1 MIKRAIIGGG
11 ATLVVALFFF
21 GRDLASYVSTSA
33 GYVKESVTNSVPVE
47 FQIDR
52 ARTMIKDLV
61 PEIRKNMHIIAK
73 EEVEVE
79 RLQKQ
84 IGDAQANLAKDK
96 NEVLRLKA
104 DLSSGKGL
112 FHYAGRQYST
122 KQVKTDLANRFER
135 YKTNEA
141 TLASL
146 EEIHKA
152 RQKSLE
158 AARQKL
164 EGMLA
169 ARRQLAVE
177 VENLEARV
185 QMVAAA
191 QTTSNYNF
199 DDSKLGRVK
208 ELIGDLKTRLDVA
221 ERMVN
226 VEGTFRD
233 EIPLDQT
240 APENIVD
247 QVSEY
252 FEKSPGQ
259 PHVEPA
265 AEELAQH

>member
-1 MIKRAIIGGG
+1 MIRKAVIGAG
-11 ATLVVALFFF
+11 VALLVGMFFF
-21 GRDLASYVSTSA
+21 GRDVFSYVRTSA
-33 GYVKESVTNSVPVE
+33 GYVRETVTDSVPME

-52 ARTMIKDLV
+52 ARGMIQDLV

-84 IGDAQANLAKDK
+84 IDDAQANLTRDK
-96 NEVLRLKA
+96 SDLMRLKA
-104 DLSSGKGL
+104 DLSTNKGL
-112 FHYAGRQYST
+112 FRYAGRDYT
-122 KQVKTDLANRFER
+122 MDQVKLDLANRFER
-135 YKTNEA
+135 YKTAEA

-146 EEIHKA
+146 QEIHRA

-169 ARRQLAVE
+169 AKRQLAVE
-177 VENLEARV
+177 VENLQARL

-191 QTTSNYNF
+191 QTTAAYNF

-208 ELIGDLKTRLDVA
+208 ELLGDLKTRLDVA

-226 VEGTFRD
+226 AETNFHD

-240 APENIVD
+240 ASENIVE

-252 FEKSPGQ
+252 FDHQPKS
-259 PHVEPA
+259 
-265 AEELAQH
+265 EELAHAQP

>member
-1 MIKRAIIGGG
+1 M
-11 ATLVVALFFF
+11 
-21 GRDLASYVSTSA
+21 D
-33 GYVKESVTNSVPVE
+33 

-52 ARTMIKDLV
+52 ARGMIQDLV

-79 RLQKQ
+79 RLEKQ
-84 IGDAQANLAKDK
+84 IADAQTNLDKDK
-96 NEVLRLKA
+96 GELMRLKT
-104 DLSSGKGL
+104 DLASGKDQ
-112 FHYAGRQYST
+112 FRYAGRNYT
-122 KQVKTDLANRFER
+122 TDQVKLDMANRFER

-146 EEIHKA
+146 QEIHHA
-152 RQKSLE
+152 REKSLD

-169 ARRQLAVE
+169 AKRQLAVQ
-177 VENLEARV
+177 VENLQARV

-208 ELIGDLKTRLDVA
+208 ELLSDLKTRLDVA
-221 ERMVN
+221 ERMVKA
-226 VEGTFRD
+226 EGSFHD
-233 EIPLDQT
+233 EIPLDQP
-240 APENIVD
+240 APENIVE

-252 FEKSPGQ
+252 FDHQKAQ
-259 PHVEPA
+259 PKVK
-265 AEELAQH
+265 ELAQHQG